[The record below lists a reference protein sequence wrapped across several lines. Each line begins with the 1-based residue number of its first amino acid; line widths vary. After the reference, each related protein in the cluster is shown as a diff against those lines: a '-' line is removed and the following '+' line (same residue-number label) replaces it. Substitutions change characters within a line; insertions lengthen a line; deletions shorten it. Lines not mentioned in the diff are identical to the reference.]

1 MFINKDSLIVN
12 NINLGKYITEATFG
26 YYDTWSSDT
35 GYNTLSGNFTGTF
48 KGTYPKITVRFAKS
62 LSIDDLKML
71 NTSIFRTITQIISFD
86 YLDGKNMTIFTH
98 KGDLA
103 LKFTGINKKD
113 AFSYDFVGNN
123 PLKEEQ

>member
-1 MFINKDSLIVN
+1 MFISKDSLIIN
-12 NINLGKYITEATFG
+12 NINMSKYITEATFG
-26 YYDTWSSDT
+26 FYDTWSSDT

-62 LSIDDLKML
+62 LSIDDLKIL
-71 NTSIFRTITQIISFD
+71 TNSIFRTSIQSITYD
-86 YLDGKNMTIFTH
+86 DLDGTKKTIDTH

-113 AFSYDFVGNN
+113 GFTYDFVGNKV
-123 PLKEEQ
+123 LQ